1 MPLTAGSYCPHAS
14 ETKEAAMKEHKVL
27 LAILVLILIL
37 STYWIT
43 NARAE
48 DWQGSPFAGRA
59 DKQEVMPAVRER
71 LSGQVKCCNQ
81 AEIVKTQFRVS
92 RTQDEDQWFYLTK
105 ENKWK
110 RIPPDIFHP
119 LEEDTPTHQPVL
131 FIWAD
136 TEVCFWVGG
145 IDG

>member
-27 LAILVLILIL
+27 LAFIR
-37 STYWIT
+37 STYWMR
-43 NARAE
+43 NALEE
-48 DWQGSPFAGRA
+48 DWQGSPFAGWA
-59 DKQEVMPAVRER
+59 DKQEVMPAARER
-71 LSGQVKCCNQ
+71 LSGQVKCWNQ
-81 AEIVKTQFRVS
+81 AEIAKTQFRVS
-92 RTQDEDQWFYLTK
+92 RAHEDQWFYLTK

-110 RIPPDIFHP
+110 RIPPDIIHP
-119 LEEDTPTHQPVL
+119 LEEDMPTHQPVL

-136 TEVCFWVGG
+136 KEVCFWVGG

>member
-1 MPLTAGSYCPHAS
+1 
-14 ETKEAAMKEHKVL
+14 MKEHKVL

-37 STYWIT
+37 STYWMR

-48 DWQGSPFAGRA
+48 DWQGSPFAGWV
-59 DKQEVMPAVRER
+59 DKQEVMPAARER

-92 RTQDEDQWFYLTK
+92 RAHEDQWFYLTK

-136 TEVCFWVGG
+136 KEVCFWVGG

>member
-1 MPLTAGSYCPHAS
+1 
-14 ETKEAAMKEHKVL
+14 MKEHKVL

-48 DWQGSPFAGRA
+48 DWQGWPFAGRA

-92 RTQDEDQWFYLTK
+92 RAQDEDQWFYLTK

-110 RIPPDIFHP
+110 RIPPDIIHP
-119 LEEDTPTHQPVL
+119 LEEDMPTHQPVL

-136 TEVCFWVGG
+136 KEVCFWVGG